1 VRIPFD
7 SGAYETRGVISGP
20 ELQWNLYAEP
30 GPKNAPFPITLY
42 PSPGLILAADYA
54 GQATGRARGM
64 YAASNRAL
72 YVVFGTEL
80 WQVVGAYVIN
90 LIGNLGAD
98 SGNPVSMC
106 DNGITLVVVDGS
118 PNGWTVDLATNAFA
132 PIADP
137 AFYGS
142 NRVDF
147 IDTFLIFNWPG
158 TPTFYISDSNATTF
172 NPLYF
177 AQKEGYNDL
186 LVSIAALHDNI
197 WLFGAV
203 TTEVWFNSGAADFP
217 FQRQYNSII
226 QQGCIAAY
234 SVTVADNAVFWLSQ
248 DRQGRNMLM
257 RGEGYA
263 AKRVSNFAVE
273 DAWSTYPIVNN
284 AVGMCYQIAGHLQYT
299 LYFPSQNVTWVYD
312 ATTGFWHRRVYGA
325 NDDAWLLS
333 CAAYWDLGI
342 NVNLVMAGDRSG
354 PRLYIV
360 DRNTFTDAGVPIL
373 RRRRWPHVLNDQKR
387 LVHSQF
393 VAAMQGTNLAPDEVS
408 LVWSD
413 DGGQTYGTPLVQT
426 TNNASNGQYSWR
438 RLGMARDR
446 VYDLSWTAQGET
458 ALNGAW
464 IEAVP
469 SET

>member
-1 VRIPFD
+1 MKIPF
-7 SGAYETRGVISGP
+7 SQGAYETRGVIAVP

-30 GPKNAPFPITLY
+30 NPKDAPFPVTLY
-42 PSPGLILAADYA
+42 PAPGLTLAADYT
-54 GQATGRARGM
+54 GQASGRARGM

-72 YVVFGTEL
+72 YIVFGTDL
-80 WQVVGAYVIN
+80 WEVGGAYV
-90 LIGNLGAD
+90 LSHIGSLGAD
-98 SGNPVSMC
+98 SGNPVSMV
-106 DNGITLVVVDGS
+106 DNGTTLFVVDGS
-118 PNGWTVDLATNAFA
+118 SNGWTVDLATNTFA
-132 PIADP
+132 QVSDP

-147 IDTFLIFNWPG
+147 IDTFLTFNWPG
-158 TPTFYISDSNATTF
+158 TQSFYISNSNDVTF

-177 AQKEGYNDL
+177 AEKIGYNDV
-186 LVSIAALHDNI
+186 LVSQAALHDNI

-203 TTEVWFNSGAADFP
+203 TSEIWFNSGAADFP
-217 FQRQYNSII
+217 FQRQYNSIL
-226 QQGCIAAY
+226 QQGCIAPY
-234 SVTVADNAVFWLSQ
+234 SVVVADNAVYWLSQ

-273 DAWSTYPIVNN
+273 DAWSGYPVVSDAI
-284 AVGMCYQIAGHLQYT
+284 GMAYQIGGHLMYM
-299 LYFPSQNVTWVYD
+299 LLFPTANITWVYD
-312 ATTGFWHRRVYGA
+312 ATTGFWHRRTHGA
-325 NDDAWLLS
+325 TSDAWLPS
-333 CAAYWDLGI
+333 CMAFWNLGF
-342 NVNLVMAGDRSG
+342 NVNLVMAGDRTG

-360 DRNTFTDAGVPIL
+360 DRFAYTDAGAPIL
-373 RRRRWPHVLNDQKR
+373 RMRRWPHILADQKR
-387 LVHSQF
+387 VVHSQF
-393 VAAMQGTNLAPDEVS
+393 VAAMQGTNLAPDQVE

-446 VYDLSWTAQGET
+446 VYQLSWTSPGET

-464 IEAVP
+464 AEAVP
-469 SET
+469 AET

>member
-1 VRIPFD
+1 VKIAF
-7 SGAYETRGVISGP
+7 SQGAYESRGVIASP

-30 GPKNAPFPITLY
+30 NPKDAPFPITLY
-42 PSPGLILAADYA
+42 PSPGLSLAADYT
-54 GQATGRARGM
+54 GQATGRARGL

-72 YVVFGTEL
+72 YVVFGTQL
-80 WQVVGAYVIN
+80 WTVGNAYVIT

-98 SGNPVSMC
+98 SGLPVSMC
-106 DNGITLVVVDGS
+106 DNGTTLFVVDGS
-118 PNGWTVDLATNAFA
+118 TNGWTVDLATNAFA
-132 PIADP
+132 QVTDP

-142 NRVDF
+142 SRVDF

-158 TPTFYISDSNATTF
+158 TQTFYISNSNDITF
-172 NPLYF
+172 NSLYF
-177 AQKEGYNDL
+177 AEKIGYNDL
-186 LVSIAALHDNI
+186 LISVAALHDNV

-234 SVTVADNAVFWLSQ
+234 SVVVADNAVFWLSQ

-273 DAWSTYPIVNN
+273 DAWSKYQIVND
-284 AVGMCYQIAGHLQYT
+284 AIGMCYQIAGHLQYT
-299 LYFPSQNVTWVYD
+299 LYFPSANTTWVYD
-312 ATTGFWHRRVYGA
+312 ATTGFWHRRVY
-325 NDDAWLLS
+325 NSTDAWLPS
-333 CAAYWDLGI
+333 CVAYWDLGF
-342 NVNLVMAGDRSG
+342 NVNLVMAGDRSA
-354 PRLYIV
+354 PRLYVV
-360 DRNTFTDAGVPIL
+360 DRNTYDDAGVPIL
-373 RRRRWPHVLNDQKR
+373 RMRRWPHILNDQKR
-387 LVHSQF
+387 VVHTQF
-393 VAAMQGTNLAPDEVS
+393 VAAMQGTNLAPDAIS

-426 TNNASNGQYSWR
+426 TNNASNGQYQWR

-446 VYDLSWTAQGET
+446 VYQLSWTATGET

-464 IEAVP
+464 LEAVP